1 MLRSKRWLGR
11 TEFRPEDYKR
21 ALVAMAMEI
30 FSARAKWRASQS
42 ARRTALKKCL
52 TGGDIVRDGRF
63 CAFRFCLFLRGKVF
77 EVGVGAGVDRAF
89 RLACVGPGGHF
100 VGRFC
105 RSSPSPPTWR
115 THPDT
120 GCLQV
125 GASRFSPHP
134 GLLLDAPQ
142 RPSQSSQGYY
152 LLSFR
157 FAQDVA
163 HADRSYN
170 TSCRNQRPSRL
181 LSLLGFEVALIGRF

>member
-63 CAFRFCLFLRGKVF
+63 YRC
-77 EVGVGAGVDRAF
+77 
-89 RLACVGPGGHF
+89 
-100 VGRFC
+100 
-105 RSSPSPPTWR
+105 SPSPRTWR
-115 THPDT
+115 THTDA
-120 GCLQV
+120 GCLQI
-125 GASRFSPHP
+125 GASRFSTHP
-134 GLLLDAPQ
+134 GLLLDAAQ

-152 LLSFR
+152 LLWFR